1 MTTTAALP
9 PTIQTAEPVRPR
21 AAAVRADWNTADA
34 FDAEKGTM
42 GGYTQP
48 ASEDLTFSD
57 LVDLIN
63 PLQHIPGVSQVY
75 RALTGDTIKPAVKV
89 MGGLVFG
96 GPAGLM
102 LGAGGALVDSMLG
115 DPLAQVADAALG
127 TNSARRPPATAVAD
141 ATVPNP
147 ESAARALSDT
157 AALQQV
163 AALPT
168 AISDPVES
176 APPQSV
182 QPAPPQSV
190 QSDVAP
196 APAAAAKV
204 AGPADIG
211 AVGEATLAALMAA
224 SQPRDLKGA
233 APPNRFDLA
242 AYNGNAGAA
251 RPAGGKDIRTYF
263 ATAVPSAPAV
273 RRPPVPAAAETTA
286 ELAPAT
292 SANPALAGNAVGEAS
307 ASTSRPKPK
316 AVGDAGP
323 VAAEPARAAP
333 QTNRQVPPWFADRVL
348 QNLERYGG
356 AGQPIRK
363 PTEGEAA
370 SSG

>member
-9 PTIQTAEPVRPR
+9 PTIQTAEPIRPR

-42 GGYTQP
+42 GGYAQP

-63 PLQHIPGVSQVY
+63 PLQHIPGVSQIY

-96 GPAGLM
+96 GPAGLL
-102 LGAGGALVDSMLG
+102 LGAGGAVVDSMLG

-127 TNSARRPPATAVAD
+127 TNSARRPPATAVAA

-147 ESAARALSDT
+147 ESAAMALPDT

-168 AISDPVES
+168 AITDSVE
-176 APPQSV
+176 
-182 QPAPPQSV
+182 PAPPQAV
-190 QSDVAP
+190 QPDVAP
-196 APAAAAKV
+196 APAAAKA

-211 AVGEATLAALMAA
+211 AAGEATLAALMGA

-233 APPNRFDLA
+233 APPNRLDLA

-263 ATAVPSAPAV
+263 ATAVPSVPAV
-273 RRPPVPAAAETTA
+273 RRPPVPAAAEATA
-286 ELAPAT
+286 EPAPAK
-292 SANPALAGNAVGEAS
+292 SANAAPSGNAVGEAS
-307 ASTSRPKPK
+307 ASTSRPKPQ
-316 AVGDAGP
+316 AAGDAGP

-333 QTNRQVPPWFADRVL
+333 QPNQQVPPWFADRVL